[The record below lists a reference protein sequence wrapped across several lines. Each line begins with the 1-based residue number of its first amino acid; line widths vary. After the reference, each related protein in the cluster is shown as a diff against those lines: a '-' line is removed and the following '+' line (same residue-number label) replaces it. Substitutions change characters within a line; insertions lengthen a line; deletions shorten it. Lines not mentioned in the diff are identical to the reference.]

1 MEFNFRTVEG
11 LLAGRL
17 LKTNSAIEFSLRISR
32 INQSNYFLRT
42 FLFFNRNEMNK
53 MKPNL
58 TNIDAF
64 LSPISNINTK
74 FRQVALY

>member
-1 MEFNFRTVEG
+1 
-11 LLAGRL
+11 
-17 LKTNSAIEFSLRISR
+17 
-32 INQSNYFLRT
+32 
-42 FLFFNRNEMNK
+42 MNK

-58 TNIDAF
+58 TNTDAF

>member
-1 MEFNFRTVEG
+1 
-11 LLAGRL
+11 
-17 LKTNSAIEFSLRISR
+17 
-32 INQSNYFLRT
+32 
-42 FLFFNRNEMNK
+42 MNK